1 VIPNNVDTDRFT
13 RDIAFRKSFR
23 QNMAVPED
31 TTVFCYS
38 GSLGAHWHDPG
49 IYARYIL
56 SLRDL
61 SMPHRFLFVTPDR
74 AVLETTLKGFGVRP
88 EEYCVVTS
96 DFADVPKYLSAA
108 DFGLMLLK
116 EFKIAMGIKTVEY
129 LSMGLPVITDTRAA
143 GAKEVVDRYGVG
155 LVIEDHDR
163 IDLKALETLIRK
175 KDTMSPECRR
185 VATERFSTQR
195 VGAQYALLY
204 ETLTA
209 SGTGDRRLQDD
220 I

>member
-1 VIPNNVDTDRFT
+1 
-13 RDIAFRKSFR
+13 
-23 QNMAVPED
+23 
-31 TTVFCYS
+31 
-38 GSLGAHWHDPG
+38 
-49 IYARYIL
+49 
-56 SLRDL
+56 
-61 SMPHRFLFVTPDR
+61 
-74 AVLETTLKGFGVRP
+74 
-88 EEYCVVTS
+88 VVTS